1 MMMRTSVAFVLLL
14 FAMSLE
20 AQAPTSFREGVL
32 AFEKKEWKNAEK
44 FMRETIAVNPKESS
58 GTVSIA
64 GSWFE
69 TYVPHYFLARALA
82 RQGKCA
88 EALKEF
94 EDSERQGV
102 TPTIP
107 DFARHLQTRG
117 GCKPQAKPAKPKE
130 IVFETTV
137 PFAEEGATPVT
148 TSTPPAKPRETVKP
162 REIAKPRATA
172 PPPHEVVPT
181 RDPARDSAMRSR
193 LAVAVTAYLH
203 GRYDETTQLLT
214 ETKFDDR
221 VAAAEAALFRAAARF
236 ALYRIGGEKDAALRA
251 QIDADVRQYRSLA
264 PNARPDPRVFPPSFI
279 ALTQP

>member
-1 MMMRTSVAFVLLL
+1 MRTTIAALALLM
-14 FAMSLE
+14 AMTLD

-44 FMRETIAVNPKESS
+44 FMRETIAVNPKESE

-82 RQGKCA
+82 KQGKCA

-94 EDSERQGV
+94 EETERQGV
-102 TPTIP
+102 TPAIP

-137 PFAEEGATPVT
+137 PFAEEGTTPVT
-148 TSTPPAKPRETVKP
+148 TSSAQPAKPRETVKP
-162 REIAKPRATA
+162 RETA
-172 PPPHEVVPT
+172 PPPREVAPT
-181 RDPARDSAMRSR
+181 RDPARDSAIRAR

-203 GRYDETTQLLT
+203 GRYDETARLLT

-221 VAAAEAALFRAAARF
+221 AAVAEAALFRAAARY
-236 ALYRIGGEKDAALRA
+236 ALYRIGGEKDAGLRT
-251 QIDADVRQYRSLA
+251 QLDADLKQYRTLA
-264 PNARPDPRVFPPSFI
+264 PNARPDARIFPPSFI
-279 ALTQP
+279 ALTQAR

>member
-1 MMMRTSVAFVLLL
+1 MRTTIAVLALLVAMTLH
-14 FAMSLE
+14 

-44 FMRETIAVNPKESS
+44 FMRETIAVNPKESE

-82 RQGKCA
+82 KQGKCA

-94 EDSERQGV
+94 EETERQGV

-137 PFAEEGATPVT
+137 PFAEEGTTPVT
-148 TSTPPAKPRETVKP
+148 TSSAQPVNPRPVTPRNDPKPPVTVIKP
-162 REIAKPRATA
+162 
-172 PPPHEVVPT
+172 VPT
-181 RDPARDSAMRSR
+181 RDPARESATRSR

-203 GRYDETTQLLT
+203 GRYDETARLLT

-221 VAAAEAALFRAAARF
+221 TAVAEAALFRAAARY
-236 ALYRIGGEKDAALRA
+236 ALFRIGGEKDAGLRA
-251 QIDADVRQYRSLA
+251 QVDADLGAYRSLA
-264 PNARPDPRVFPPSFI
+264 PNARPDPRMFPPSFI
-279 ALTQP
+279 AMTQP